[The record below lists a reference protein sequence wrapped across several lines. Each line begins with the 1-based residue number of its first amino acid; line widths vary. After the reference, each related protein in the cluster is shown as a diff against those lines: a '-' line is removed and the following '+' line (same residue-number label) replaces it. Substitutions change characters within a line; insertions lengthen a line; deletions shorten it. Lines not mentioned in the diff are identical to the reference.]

1 MRVTIGIGFA
11 VAAALFFVN
20 ADFSNILRWTIE
32 AQRAFQNQMA
42 TAVLAIRN
50 DDPGA
55 YFALLSA
62 AGAYGFVHALGPG
75 HGKYLIGGIGLGT
88 QFPAY
93 RLVGLA
99 VASSLAQA
107 FWAILLVYGGFIFL
121 KASAGQITHLAEKFL
136 APVSYL
142 AIACVGLLMVWRG
155 VRSFPKKSNGHKH
168 ADECCSCHS
177 HGPTPEEALNVSS
190 MHDAFGLVL
199 SIAVRPCTGAIF
211 LLVIAWQ
218 MEIRIAGAMAVISMG
233 MGTAALISAV
243 AASSIVARHLSFKGM
258 AAVFL
263 GVHAALPAL
272 QVFAGTLV
280 VVISLSFLALTA

>member
-20 ADFSNILRWTIE
+20 ADFSNLLIWTIE

-88 QFPAY
+88 QFPAS

-99 VASSLAQA
+99 VASSLAKA
-107 FWAILLVYGGFIFL
+107 FWAIGSPPPHRKSHQVRTGYIPTNELRTRG
-121 KASAGQITHLAEKFL
+121 
-136 APVSYL
+136 APYL
-142 AIACVGLLMVWRG
+142 FVCAPMNSHVGRWR
-155 VRSFPKKSNGHKH
+155 R
-168 ADECCSCHS
+168 
-177 HGPTPEEALNVSS
+177 TYS
-190 MHDAFGLVL
+190 M
-199 SIAVRPCTGAIF
+199 
-211 LLVIAWQ
+211 WQ
-218 MEIRIAGAMAVISMG
+218 
-233 MGTAALISAV
+233 
-243 AASSIVARHLSFKGM
+243 
-258 AAVFL
+258 
-263 GVHAALPAL
+263 
-272 QVFAGTLV
+272 
-280 VVISLSFLALTA
+280 

>member
-20 ADFSNILRWTIE
+20 ADFSNLLIWTIE

-55 YFALLSA
+55 YCALLSA

-88 QFPAY
+88 QFPAS

-99 VASSLAQA
+99 VASSLAKA
-107 FWAILLVYGGFIFL
+107 FWAILLVYGGLIFL

-136 APVSYL
+136 APVSYR

-263 GVHAALPAL
+263 GVHAALLAL

-280 VVISLSFLALTA
+280 VLISLSFLALTA